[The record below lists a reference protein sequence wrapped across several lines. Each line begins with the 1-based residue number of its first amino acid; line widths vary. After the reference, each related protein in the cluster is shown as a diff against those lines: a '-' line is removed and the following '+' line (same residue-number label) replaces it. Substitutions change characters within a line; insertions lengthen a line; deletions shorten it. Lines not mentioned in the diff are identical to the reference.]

1 MKKPSHI
8 STRHRGFTIVE
19 LMVAI
24 VIVAVLASLIFAL
37 TSRAL
42 KKAKSMQ
49 CVQNL
54 RDWSMVFNS
63 SSTERNGRLWLP
75 DNWAAISHQSYDPS
89 GKNPGR
95 SPFVDFWDSEL
106 DNAFAI
112 QLDKRGCPLIRDS
125 APDTPSGNPAATYRM
140 NVNLREPRTTSNR
153 NPMPEVDLTRLKRAS
168 TKVLFI
174 DGHMSGNLTLEP
186 GDLEEELKEAG
197 EVHGNGKVNAVFA
210 DLHVAP
216 INISDL
222 ENDWDR
228 YVERADNN

>member
-24 VIVAVLASLIFAL
+24 VIVAALAALIFAL

-63 SSTERNGRLWLP
+63 SSTERNGRLYLP
-75 DNWAAISHQSYDPS
+75 DNWAAVS
-89 GKNPGR
+89 GQPYNPTGDNQGA
-95 SPFVDFWDSEL
+95 SPFLRHWDL
-106 DNAFAI
+106 DLQTAMDI
-112 QLDKRGCPLIRDS
+112 QFSKRGCPLIRDE
-125 APDTPSGNPAATYRM
+125 APDNNYGNPAATYRM
-140 NVNLREPRTTSNR
+140 NVNLREPRTASNR
-153 NPMPEVDLTRLKRAS
+153 NPLPEVDLTRLKRAS
-168 TKVLFI
+168 TKIIFM
-174 DGHMSGNLTLEP
+174 DGYMEGDLTLEQA
-186 GDLEEELKEAG
+186 DLEKELVPAG
-197 EVHGNGKVNAVFA
+197 EVHGNGKVHAVFA
-210 DLHVAP
+210 DLHVEP
-216 INISDL
+216 INVSDL
-222 ENDWDR
+222 QNDWDR